1 MAVLRPDQYRNIV
14 MVGHSGCGKTSLC
27 EALLHKAGVTTR
39 LGSIPDK
46 TSILDYTEE
55 AREKL
60 SSTDSALCHLMHKGL
75 HVNIVDTPGT
85 QAFVGPAIAGL
96 TAAELAVLV
105 ISATSGIQVN
115 TRAMF
120 DRARKFGLGCW
131 IVINHIDAPNVDLA
145 QLLSDVQETF
155 GKQCVPL
162 NLPVNGGKG
171 VVDCLANASGKSDFG
186 DVGEAPPIFAQAAG
200 APLVYAGATVPRP
213 ALEAVI
219 VPKDSP
225 IRSVA
230 DLKGKRVA
238 YNKGSNVQ
246 YFLVKLL
253 EKHGLKYGDVQS
265 IFLAPAD
272 ARAAFER
279 GAIDAW
285 IIWDPFLA
293 AAQKQL
299 DARLLVDAT
308 GVVNNRAYYF
318 TSRDFATK
326 NADVLRIA
334 IEEVNAIDTWVS
346 KNKDAAAAELSAVL
360 GLDKSITDLYLSR
373 ARFGTAPV
381 TREIL
386 AEQQAIADTF
396 FDLKLIPKKLNLLHA
411 APVDL

>member
-1 MAVLRPDQYRNIV
+1 MNELNRFSLQRRQLLAAVAATTATVATPQAWSQSAGRVLR
-14 MVGHSGCGKTSLC
+14 VGHQKGWLSILKGRGTLEKRLAPLGVKVTWTEFNAGPVQL
-27 EALLHKAGVTTR
+27 EALNV
-39 LGSIPDK
+39 GSI
-46 TSILDYTEE
+46 
-55 AREKL
+55 
-60 SSTDSALCHLMHKGL
+60 
-75 HVNIVDTPGT
+75 
-85 QAFVGPAIAGL
+85 
-96 TAAELAVLV
+96 
-105 ISATSGIQVN
+105 
-115 TRAMF
+115 
-120 DRARKFGLGCW
+120 
-131 IVINHIDAPNVDLA
+131 
-145 QLLSDVQETF
+145 
-155 GKQCVPL
+155 
-162 NLPVNGGKG
+162 
-171 VVDCLANASGKSDFG
+171 DFG

-219 VPKDSP
+219 VPGGSP

-253 EKHGLKYGDVQS
+253 EKNGLKYGDVQS

-318 TSRDFATK
+318 TSRYFATK

-334 IEEVNAIDTWVS
+334 IEEVNTIDTWAS
-346 KNKDAAAAELSAVL
+346 RKKEAAAAELSVVL

-411 APVDL
+411 APVDLL

>member
-1 MAVLRPDQYRNIV
+1 MTPMNRFAPKRRHLLAAVATAAATSAIPSAWAQTPGAHRVLR
-14 MVGHSGCGKTSLC
+14 VGHQKGWLSILKGRGTLEKRLAPLGVKVTWTEFNAGPVQL
-27 EALLHKAGVTTR
+27 EALNV
-39 LGSIPDK
+39 GSI
-46 TSILDYTEE
+46 
-55 AREKL
+55 
-60 SSTDSALCHLMHKGL
+60 
-75 HVNIVDTPGT
+75 
-85 QAFVGPAIAGL
+85 
-96 TAAELAVLV
+96 
-105 ISATSGIQVN
+105 
-115 TRAMF
+115 
-120 DRARKFGLGCW
+120 
-131 IVINHIDAPNVDLA
+131 
-145 QLLSDVQETF
+145 
-155 GKQCVPL
+155 
-162 NLPVNGGKG
+162 
-171 VVDCLANASGKSDFG
+171 DFG

-219 VPKDSP
+219 VPQGSP
-225 IRSVA
+225 IRTVA

-253 EKHGLKYGDVQS
+253 EKNGLKYSDVQS

-279 GAIDAW
+279 GAVDAW

-326 NADVLRIA
+326 NSDVLRIA

-360 GLDKSITDLYLSR
+360 GLDKSITELYLSR

-396 FDLKLIPKKLNLLHA
+396 FDLKLIPKQLNLLHA
-411 APVDL
+411 APVGLL